1 MRYKVNDPEDNE
13 RDTVENAKGNS
24 DVPWDYN
31 QRDEKKSSGKELR
44 LVIVVG
50 LLAVT
55 VIALIVAL
63 TLQMAIFRKEEYKEM
78 CQSEEC
84 IRTAARVIGAM
95 NRSVDPCQDFYN
107 FACGGWINKHPI
119 PQSQSFWDQLSLL
132 REELLKNLRILLEEP
147 DEETDLKPVKMA
159 RALYRTCMDVAS
171 VEALGLEPIFEV
183 LNSLGL
189 PKEPPM
195 QGKIPSLDISRIAGI
210 GQRTLGLSLFINF
223 YISED
228 VKDTTRNRMMMEQV
242 SPGFSERYLL
252 DPRRFQSEL
261 MEYKKYIKS
270 MVELAGA
277 GNMSANYANE
287 ILEFGTKL
295 ARIMATNEERRSS
308 DHLLHEVTIDDLQKL
323 TDIHAQQWNWTRYV
337 EAVFENTNVTINPAE
352 DRVIIVDLQYLQKL
366 PLLLSITPPATIVR
380 YVWWSVYATVAPLT
394 LQKFRDLGFQ
404 FSQKIFGLK
413 EKTPR
418 WKGCTG
424 NVNGNFGMALS
435 YIYAQRHFNEQARE
449 KALEM
454 LLDIRAAFDE
464 MVTELDWMDAGTRAR
479 AHRKLQAMRPFV
491 GFPDW
496 VTNPEELDKFY
507 EGVEVID
514 GKLFATFLKLTD
526 VAMKK
531 SFNNLREKPD
541 RSRWISTGTTVNAFY
556 SAILNSVTFPA
567 GILHP
572 PFYGNGL
579 ESINYGAMG
588 AIMGHELT
596 HGFDDQG
603 RRYDENGNLRQ
614 WWSDETLRHYHEKVQ
629 CIIEQ
634 YSSYHLPELG
644 DNFTV
649 NGINTQ
655 GENIADNGG
664 IREAYR
670 AYQRLITRSPY
681 QQALPGLV
689 DYSNEQLF
697 FLGFAQVWCGNYT
710 NGALKS
716 KVIEGVHAPNHFR
729 VIGTLSNNAEFAKA
743 WKCPLGSPM
752 NPSHKC
758 ILW

>member
-1 MRYKVNDPEDNE
+1 M
-13 RDTVENAKGNS
+13 
-24 DVPWDYN
+24 
-31 QRDEKKSSGKELR
+31 R

-55 VIALIVAL
+55 IIALIVAL
-63 TLQMAIFRKEEYKEM
+63 TLQLAVFRTEKYKEM

-84 IRTAARVIGAM
+84 IETAARVMGAM
-95 NRSVDPCQDFYN
+95 NRSMDPCQDFYN
-107 FACGGWINKHPI
+107 FACGGWINKNPI
-119 PQSQSFWDQLSLL
+119 PQSQTFWDQLSFL
-132 REELLKNLRILLEEP
+132 REELLNNLRILLEEP
-147 DEETDLKPVKMA
+147 DKETDSKPVKLA
-159 RALYRTCMDVAS
+159 RALYRTCMDVTT
-171 VEALGLEPIFEV
+171 VEAMGLGPISEL
-183 LNSLGL
+183 LNKMDL
-189 PKEPPM
+189 PKDPPM
-195 QGKIPSLDISRIAGI
+195 QDKIPSLDIAKIVGTSLRS
-210 GQRTLGLSLFINF
+210 LGLSIFVNF
-223 YISED
+223 YINED
-228 VKDTTRNRMMMEQV
+228 IKDTTRNRMLLEQI

-252 DPRRFQSEL
+252 EPQRFESEL
-261 MEYKKYIKS
+261 MEYKKYVKS

-277 GNMSANYANE
+277 GNMSTNYANE
-287 ILEFGTKL
+287 IIEFSTKL
-295 ARIMATNEERRSS
+295 AKIMATHEERRSP
-308 DHLLHEVTIDDLQKL
+308 DHLLHEVTINDLQQL
-323 TDIHAQQWNWTRYV
+323 TDLQAQQWNWTTYL
-337 EAVFENTNVTINPAE
+337 EAVFEDTNITINPAM
-352 DRVIIVDLQYLQKL
+352 DRVIVVDLQYLQKL

-380 YVWWSVYATVAPLT
+380 YVWWSVYSTVAPLT

-404 FSQKIFGLK
+404 FSQKIYGLK
-413 EKTPR
+413 EKMPR
-418 WKGCTG
+418 WKGCAG
-424 NVNGNFGMALS
+424 NVNANFGMAMS
-435 YIYAQRHFNEQARE
+435 YVYAQKYFNEQARE

-454 LLDIRAAFDE
+454 LLDIRAAFNE

-479 AHRKLQAMRPFV
+479 AHRKLHAMRPFV
-491 GFPDW
+491 GFPEW
-496 VTNPEELDKFY
+496 VMNPEKLDKFY
-507 EGVEVID
+507 EGVEVIE
-514 GKLFATFLKLTD
+514 GKLFKTFLKLTD

-531 SFNNLREKPD
+531 NLNNLREKPD
-541 RSRWISTGTTVNAFY
+541 RGRWISTGTTVNAFY

-629 CIIEQ
+629 CMIEQ

-649 NGINTQ
+649 NGVNTQ

-670 AYQRLITRSPY
+670 AYQRLITRNQY

-689 DYSNEQLF
+689 KYSNEQMF

-729 VIGTLSNNAEFAKA
+729 VIGTLSNNADFAKA

-752 NPSHKC
+752 NPPHKC